1 MENSLPDIK
10 INDYTYSLPT
20 EKIAQYPLSERDK
33 SKLLVYEKG
42 NISEKKFNELP
53 GVIPPNT
60 LLIFNKTRVINA
72 RLRFKNQSGK
82 NIEIFTLE
90 PAEQTELVTA
100 LNTKGSVNWLC
111 LVGNLKAWKGGKL
124 ESQINTESG
133 SITLAAELLEK
144 KGDSFIVTLSWQP
157 AEKTFAEIL
166 DLFGDV
172 PLPPY
177 MKRDSETNDKQT
189 YQTVYAEN
197 EGSVAAPTA
206 GLHFTE
212 KVFEGLRRN
221 NIKTDF
227 VTLHVGA
234 GTFKPVKSE
243 TITAHEMHSE
253 SFYIDKKTISS
264 LLENLNVNKIIA
276 VGTTSMRTI
285 ESLYWFGV
293 QLLQGRH
300 SGNEVLIS
308 QWEPY
313 ENTIED
319 VSTAL
324 KAVLE
329 YINSASIEHLY
340 GKTNIIIVP
349 GYDFKIFSG
358 LITNFHQPQ
367 STLLLLIA
375 AFIGGD
381 WKRVYEYALNND
393 FRFLSYGDSSIL
405 LK

>member
-1 MENSLPDIK
+1 MARLPDIN
-10 INDYTYSLPT
+10 ISDYTYSLPA
-20 EKIAQYPLSERDK
+20 EKIAQYPLGERDS
-33 SKLLVYEKG
+33 SKLLVYNNG
-42 NISEKKFNELP
+42 NISESVFKELP
-53 GVIPPNT
+53 GVIPKNS

-72 RLRFKNQSGK
+72 RLRFKNQYGK
-82 NIEIFTLE
+82 DIEIFTLE

-100 LNTKGSVNWLC
+100 LSVKGSVKWLC
-111 LVGNLKAWKGGKL
+111 LVGNLKAWKSGKL
-124 ESQINTESG
+124 ESIINVGVNSF
-133 SITLAAELLEK
+133 TLAAELLEK
-144 KGDSFIVTLSWQP
+144 RGDSFVVELSWQP
-157 AEKTFAEIL
+157 EDKTFAEIL
-166 DLFGDV
+166 EFFGDV

-177 MKRDSETNDKQT
+177 MKRNSELSDKQT
-189 YQTVYAEN
+189 YQTVYADS

-206 GLHFTE
+206 GLHFTQN
-212 KVFEGLRRN
+212 VFEGIKN
-221 NIKTDF
+221 NRIKFDF

-243 TITAHEMHSE
+243 TIGGHEMHSE
-253 SFYIDKKTISS
+253 SFYVNKETVINLI
-264 LLENLNVNKIIA
+264 ENLNVNKIIA

-300 SGNEVLIS
+300 KGNEVLIS

-313 ENTIED
+313 ENHPED
-319 VSTAL
+319 VSIAL

-329 YINSASIEHLY
+329 YMNSAKMNYLY

-358 LITNFHQPQ
+358 LITNFHQPG

-375 AFIGGD
+375 ALIDTD